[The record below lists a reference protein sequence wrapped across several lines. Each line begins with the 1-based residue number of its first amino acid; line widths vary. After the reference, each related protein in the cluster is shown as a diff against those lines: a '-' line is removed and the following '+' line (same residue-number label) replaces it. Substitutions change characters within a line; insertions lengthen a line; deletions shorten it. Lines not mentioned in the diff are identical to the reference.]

1 MLLIR
6 DDFSWL
12 VNDLFISPRRCH
24 SCFVKSF
31 HPPAP
36 PQVPQWLARQA
47 AQGGR
52 MQNAP
57 WRRQARA
64 SGCSCYAQWSK
75 MVKSYDFR
83 LSWIT
88 ASKKCRVDW
97 LHATHCR
104 VLGSFV
110 CFGHRT
116 LQQASA
122 RDCQRLQNP
131 QIPRAIFLH
140 RSHNINNSFQQL
152 STGFLDF
159 KALLV
164 WQLQCWQRGDVL
176 VYLRIFQTM

>member
-12 VNDLFISPRRCH
+12 VNDLFISPRRCD

-52 MQNAP
+52 IQNAP
-57 WRRQARA
+57 WRQQARA

-75 MVKSYDFR
+75 LEELWQTMQIAQFTRMVKSYDFR

-131 QIPRAIFLH
+131 QISRTISIP
-140 RSHNINNSFQQL
+140 S
-152 STGFLDF
+152 
-159 KALLV
+159 
-164 WQLQCWQRGDVL
+164 
-176 VYLRIFQTM
+176 